1 MQETI
6 YLVHGKCYVFPDQP
20 APCCFHQSLSA
31 DSDNVPCTACQKSHH
46 VSTCG
51 TSLSPTDILTIIL
64 TIYRLIM
71 NTKLSIKNH
80 IMLILCYFLQ
90 RSSNLFQWKEYK
102 SQPWLTQT
110 KIEFSHKQQSLSK
123 PKNIKV
129 FRTAILYDTGFSL
142 QWTYIS

>member
-20 APCCFHQSLSA
+20 APCCFYQSLSA
-31 DSDNVPCTACQKSHH
+31 DSDNVPCTACQKSHY

-64 TIYRLIM
+64 TIYRLIL
-71 NTKLSIKNH
+71 NTKLSISNYV
-80 IMLILCYFLQ
+80 ML
-90 RSSNLFQWKEYK
+90 SSVRIFFNERNINPFQ
-102 SQPWLTQT
+102 PLLTRT
-110 KIEFSHKQQSLSK
+110 KIEFSYKKQSLYK

-129 FRTAILYDTGFSL
+129 LRTAILYDTGFSL
-142 QWTYIS
+142 QWKYSS